1 MIALRIALIVIIQLA
16 FLAQMIG
23 ERAAILREGALILLK
38 TEPIDPR
45 SLFRGDYV
53 VLNYEINSLDIA
65 ILEGDDDFERQQDIY
80 VAVEQSGDFWR
91 ATGAYYQSPK
101 IVGDQV
107 IIKGRVK
114 SVRATRGACEED
126 DPFCPADER
135 PVKSM
140 IVRVDYGIDSYF
152 VPEGDG
158 KAIETAI
165 GNQSF
170 AGRVV
175 IQVAVDENG
184 TSAIKA
190 LILDGETLYEENIF

>member
-23 ERAAILREGALILLK
+23 QRAAILRDGIPILLK

-53 VLNYEINSLDIA
+53 VLNYDISSLDIA
-65 ILEGDDDFERQQDIY
+65 ALEGDNDFERQQDIY
-80 VAVEQSGDFWR
+80 VAVEQSGDLWK
-91 ATGAYYQSPK
+91 ATGAYHQWPK

-107 IIKGRVK
+107 IMQGRVK
-114 SVRATRGACEED
+114 WVRASREPCEED
-126 DPFCPADER
+126 DPFCIDQR
-135 PVKSM
+135 LMNS

-152 VPEGDG
+152 VPEGEG
-158 KAIETAI
+158 KAIEAAMAE
-165 GNQSF
+165 QD
-170 AGRVV
+170 AAQRVV
-175 IQVAVDENG
+175 VQIAVDENG